1 MRCGHVAYAVG
12 QRGDQLRRQRF
23 MTREVGWVES
33 GGRVA
38 GLRVMGIYA
47 HPDDEAFSL
56 AGSFARVTNAGHMAA
71 LLCATRGERGEIAD
85 PALATPETLGAVRE
99 QELRQACAEVG
110 VDDVSFLGYSDGELA
125 QADEAEA
132 VGRIVAHLRRFKP
145 DVVVTFTANGGYG
158 HLDHMAIH
166 RLTNR
171 AVLAAAEASGD
182 AAPHRVRKLYYNAIP
197 RERMAAWRDRASQS
211 GQDFT
216 PGGNAATIPL
226 VEMGTPQ
233 AEITTEVH
241 LSDAEFARK
250 QRALRHHATQMPA
263 DNPMVRASAE
273 ELRTLIGIESF
284 VLAPPPLSAAAYP
297 TPEHDLL
304 AGL

>member
-1 MRCGHVAYAVG
+1 MAYAVG

-33 GGRVA
+33 RGRVA

-56 AGSFARVTNAGHMAA
+56 AGSFARVTDAGHMAA

-85 PALATPETLGAVRE
+85 PALATPETLGSVRE

-125 QADEAEA
+125 QAAEAEA

-145 DVVVTFTANGGYG
+145 DVVVTF
-158 HLDHMAIH
+158 
-166 RLTNR
+166 
-171 AVLAAAEASGD
+171 
-182 AAPHRVRKLYYNAIP
+182 P
-197 RERMAAWRDRASQS
+197 WC
-211 GQDFT
+211 
-216 PGGNAATIPL
+216 
-226 VEMGTPQ
+226 
-233 AEITTEVH
+233 
-241 LSDAEFARK
+241 
-250 QRALRHHATQMPA
+250 
-263 DNPMVRASAE
+263 ASAE